1 MSSPANNSK
10 KLTRRQALKSLAAL
24 AGAAGLAGLPNG
36 WQKPS
41 VKVGA
46 LPAFA
51 AQSPMLLIDA
61 QSFSANL
68 DVADGLGASGPVG
81 PFPLELDFDYS
92 GAVGGVTTMDV
103 TLDWTTFNGE
113 DDSLSPPSPT
123 THVVVDFGSS
133 YPNASG
139 HINTT
144 IYSADEVTIGGEEA
158 DVYVF
163 IKDGRGATSNT
174 VSDTVYT
181 FPP

>member
-1 MSSPANNSK
+1 M
-10 KLTRRQALKSLAAL
+10 
-24 AGAAGLAGLPNG
+24 
-36 WQKPS
+36 
-41 VKVGA
+41 
-46 LPAFA
+46 
-51 AQSPMLLIDA
+51 IDA
-61 QSFSANL
+61 QSFSADLNIPG
-68 DVADGLGASGPVG
+68 VVGLLNGTHY
-81 PFPLELDFDYS
+81 PLELDFDYS
-92 GAVGGVTTMDV
+92 GAVGGVVSMDV
-103 TLDWTTFNGE
+103 TLDWSNFTGTG
-113 DDSLSPPSPT
+113 DSGGSVPPT

-174 VSDTVYT
+174 VSDTVYA